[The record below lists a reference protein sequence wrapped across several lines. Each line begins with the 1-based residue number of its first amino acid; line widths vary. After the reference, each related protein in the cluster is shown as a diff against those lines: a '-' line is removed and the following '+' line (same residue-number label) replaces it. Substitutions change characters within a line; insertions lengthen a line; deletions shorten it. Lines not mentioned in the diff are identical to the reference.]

1 MKKYMYWLLAVVVT
15 LALSIYQR
23 MTGPTYP
30 KKVTVEL
37 NGESYKLK
45 LPRSGVQKD
54 EIVKLKGIP
63 PTTSAQLHYRQYQTP
78 ESSTTPAPNHQPS
91 TVSSGSA
98 VALPQQPLSVS
109 SGTAAALNQQSAPNG
124 YTTINF
130 TCKDSML
137 QAALPVQPVA
147 GKLQYYITVGGKDY
161 PADGPTV
168 IRFRN
173 DVPAMVLVPHILL
186 MFAAML
192 FAVYTLMLVVTR
204 KEYGRWLKITLATL
218 FVGGF
223 VFGPLVQHAA
233 FGPWWTGFPYGTD
246 LTDNKTLLSFLVFV
260 AALATLKWKYNRWVV
275 AASVLFMILIFS
287 IPHSVY
293 GSEYDYETQ
302 QLKQ

>member
-15 LALSIYQR
+15 LVLSIYQR

-37 NGESYKLK
+37 NGESYNLK

-78 ESSTTPAPNHQPS
+78 ESSTTAAPNQPS
-91 TVSSGSA
+91 T
-98 VALPQQPLSVS
+98 VS
-109 SGTAAALNQQSAPNG
+109 SGTAAALPQK

-161 PADGPTV
+161 PADEPTV

-173 DVPAMVLVPHILL
+173 DVPAMILVPHILL

-204 KEYGRWLKITLATL
+204 KEYGRWLKITVATL

-275 AASVLFMILIFS
+275 AAAVLFMILIFS
-287 IPHSVY
+287 IPHSAY